1 MLIEAIEK
9 YKFARLKLDK
19 AGSRPSNKKETDAVE
34 YCYSRLY
41 DEYLAAE
48 EELLAL
54 PSNSVSE
61 FVKKA
66 SALADGGVTPD
77 ALRSLMD
84 EASLQL
90 QKTRTQRESPF
101 VQWNL

>member
-1 MLIEAIEK
+1 MLNEAIEN
-9 YKFARLKLDK
+9 YESARLKLEK
-19 AGSRPSNKKETDAVE
+19 SASRPSSKKETDDVK

-41 DEYLAAE
+41 NAYVAAE
-48 EELLAL
+48 EELLAH

-90 QKTRTQRESPF
+90 QKTKAQR
-101 VQWNL
+101 